1 MTLPEY
7 FQQLEKQLE
16 AQLPFVAYRHP
27 NSDEFQCQ
35 LQQKATLEYLE
46 NFQQEG
52 FVFAPFDNQK
62 RTIFFN
68 RKDAVFSKLK
78 CTAEDLVIE
87 EETNT
92 TKEFENSLQQKAFH
106 ENIVAKGIETIENS
120 ALEKV
125 VLSRKQVLVVKT
137 APIEYFK
144 RLLKTYP
151 AAFVYCWYHPQVGL
165 WLAATP
171 ETLVKTQNNRFKTMA
186 LAGTQVFKET
196 AEIAW
201 GEKEKEEQAIVT
213 RTIENALKS
222 IKGIEN
228 LQISEVQTHR
238 AGNVVHLKT
247 DITGVFQKD
256 SLEEIVTN
264 LHPTPAV
271 CGLPKEM
278 AKTFIL
284 KEEHYDRAF
293 YSGYVGELNIQ
304 VEKPRNPRK
313 RNVENSAFN
322 LIERQ
327 SNLYVNLRCMQLLE
341 NKALL
346 YIGGGI
352 TKDSNPTAEW
362 EETLRKAE
370 TMQNVL

>member
-1 MTLPEY
+1 MNLPEY

-16 AQLPFVAYRHP
+16 AQLPFVTYRHP
-27 NSDEFQCQ
+27 NSNELQFQF
-35 LQQKATLEYLE
+35 QQDAKLEYLE
-46 NFQQEG
+46 HFQQEG
-52 FVFAPFDNQK
+52 FVFAPFDNQRK
-62 RTIFFN
+62 TIFFN
-68 RKDAVFSKLK
+68 RNEAEFAQLRF
-78 CTAEDLVIE
+78 TAEELNAE
-87 EETNT
+87 ESTS
-92 TKEFENSLQQKAFH
+92 TKEFETTLQQKTFH
-106 ENIVAKGIETIENS
+106 ENLVAKGIEAIKNS

-137 APIEYFK
+137 QPIEYFK
-144 RLLKTYP
+144 RLLKNYP
-151 AAFVYCWYHPQVGL
+151 TAFVYCWYHPQVGL

-171 ETLVKTQNNRFKTMA
+171 ETLVNTKNNRFKTMA
-186 LAGTQVFKET
+186 LAGTQVFNGTTEVS
-196 AEIAW
+196 W
-201 GEKEKEEQAIVT
+201 GKKEKEEQAIVT
-213 RTIENALKS
+213 RTIENALKN
-222 IKGIEN
+222 IRGIER

-247 DITGVFQKD
+247 DISGVFQKD
-256 SLEEIVTN
+256 SLAEIVTS

-271 CGLPKEM
+271 CGLPKQM
-278 AKTFIL
+278 AKNFIL
-284 KEEHYDRAF
+284 KEEAYDRAF
-293 YSGYVGELNIQ
+293 YSGYVGELNVQ

-341 NKALL
+341 NKAIL

-370 TMQNVL
+370 TIQKVL

>member
-1 MTLPEY
+1 MTLPIY
-7 FQQLEKQLE
+7 FQKLVQQLE

-27 NSDEFQCQ
+27 NSDELHLQ
-35 LQQKATLEYLE
+35 LQQDTKLEYLE

-52 FVFAPFDNQK
+52 FVFAPFDDQQH
-62 RTIFFN
+62 TIFFD
-68 RKDAVFSKLK
+68 RKSAEFSKLNYA
-78 CTAEDLVIE
+78 AEELTS
-87 EETNT
+87 EETTSAT
-92 TKEFENSLQQKAFH
+92 TFETTLQQKSFH
-106 ENIVAKGIETIENS
+106 ENLVEKGVEAIKNS

-137 APIEYFK
+137 QPIEYFK
-144 RLLKTYP
+144 RLLKNYP
-151 AAFVYCWYHPQVGL
+151 TAFVYCWYHPQVGL

-186 LAGTQVFKET
+186 LAGTQVFEGT
-196 AEIAW
+196 TDVSW

-213 RTIENALKS
+213 RTIENALTN
-222 IKGIEN
+222 IKGIER
-228 LQISEVQTHR
+228 LQISEVHTHR
-238 AGNVVHLKT
+238 AGNVMHLKT
-247 DITGVFQKD
+247 DISGVFQKD
-256 SLEEIVTN
+256 SLAEIVTS

-271 CGLPKEM
+271 CGLPKQM
-278 AKTFIL
+278 AKEFIL
-284 KEEHYDRAF
+284 KEEAYDRAF

-341 NKALL
+341 NKAML

-352 TKDSNPTAEW
+352 TIDSNPNAEW

-370 TMQNVL
+370 TMQKVL

>member
-1 MTLPEY
+1 MALSIY
-7 FQQLEKQLE
+7 FQKLEKQLE

-27 NSDEFQCQ
+27 NSDELHLQ
-35 LQQKATLEYLE
+35 LQEDAKLEYLE

-52 FVFAPFDNQK
+52 FVFAPFDNQQK
-62 RTIFFN
+62 TIFFN
-68 RKDAVFSKLK
+68 RRKANFSKLK
-78 CTAEDLVIE
+78 FTIE
-87 EETNT
+87 ELMVEESIASTPFETT
-92 TKEFENSLQQKAFH
+92 LQQKTFH
-106 ENIVAKGIETIENS
+106 ENLVEKGITAIKNS

-125 VLSRKQVLVVKT
+125 VLSRKQVLAVKT
-137 APIEYFK
+137 QPIEYFK
-144 RLLKTYP
+144 RLLKNYP
-151 AAFVYCWYHPQVGL
+151 TAFVYCWYHPQVGL

-186 LAGTQVFKET
+186 LAGTQVFKGTTEVS
-196 AEIAW
+196 W
-201 GEKEKEEQAIVT
+201 GEKEIEEQAIVT
-213 RTIENALKS
+213 RTIEDALKN
-222 IKGIEN
+222 IEGIER
-228 LQISEVQTHR
+228 LQISDVQTHR

-247 DITGVFQKD
+247 NLSGVFKKEN
-256 SLEEIVTN
+256 LGEIVTN

-271 CGLPKEM
+271 CGLPKQM
-278 AKTFIL
+278 AKEFIL
-284 KEEHYDRAF
+284 NEEAYNRAF
-293 YSGYVGELNIQ
+293 YAGYLGELNIQ

-341 NKALL
+341 NKAML

-352 TKDSNPTAEW
+352 TKDSNPAAEW

-370 TMQNVL
+370 TMQKVL